1 MTTTASFLGETAAR
15 AKTAARALARLP
27 RGQKDAA
34 LLRIAELLE
43 TDQAAI
49 LEANAKDVA
58 AAREAGLD
66 DYMVERLTLNSAR
79 LNGIAAETRQVASLD
94 DPVGEVFDSRTLPNG
109 LLIGRRRVPLGV
121 IACIYESRPNVTIDI
136 ASLCLKSGN
145 ASILRGGKEARHSN
159 AALGVILQRALA
171 DTGLPADAVQVISD
185 PDRAL
190 VDELLGMGTAI
201 DLVIPRGGKSLVEHV
216 RAHATMPVIAGGIGV
231 VHIYVDR
238 AADVQMAL
246 DIVDNAKRRR
256 YSICNAVD
264 TVLVHAAIAPAFLAR
279 LAELWA
285 GNVTVLGDTRAVSL
299 LQPLANGGLDVQP
312 ALPDDWDTEHLA
324 LRCGIRLV
332 ESMDEALEHIEQHGS
347 GHSEAIVS
355 EDYTA
360 AMRFMDEVDSA
371 AVYVNASTQFTD
383 GAQFGLG
390 AEVAISTGK
399 VHARGPL
406 GLRELTSYKWTIFG
420 KGQVRPL

>member
-66 DYMVERLTLNSAR
+66 EYMVERLTLNSAR

-159 AALGVILQRALA
+159 AALGVVLQRALA

-238 AADVQMAL
+238 AADLQMAL

-264 TVLVHAAIAPAFLAR
+264 TVLVHAAIAPAFLER

-285 GNVTVLGDTRAVSL
+285 GSVTLLGDTRAVSL
-299 LQPLANGGLDVQP
+299 LQPLATGGLEVQP
-312 ALPDDWDTEHLA
+312 ALAGDWDTEHLA

-332 ESMDEALEHIEQHGS
+332 DSMDEALEHIEQHGS

-371 AVYVNASTQFTD
+371 AVYINASTQFTD